1 MVANIAARR
10 HYALNPTKKNPSVMN
25 PPQDPLEIGQFI
37 PLHYHYNMLN
47 DAARMTSFKAA
58 IEHAVK
64 PGARVLDLGGG
75 TGVLSF
81 FAAKSAAKVWYVE
94 KSPELVSEARRI
106 LPLNPHSE
114 RIEIVEADAFDY
126 LPPEPVDVVICEMI
140 HVAMLREKQI
150 SMIASFKKRYLRKF
164 GAPLPVFVPEA
175 MIQAVQPVEQRFDFA
190 GYYAPTILFQHP
202 TAIQPDTRELC
213 DPAIYQT
220 LCYDEAL
227 PDFCA
232 WDDIIIPHSAGLMN
246 ALRFITKNVL
256 AIQIAEQ
263 RTIDWINQYLILPLE
278 NPLPVQAGD
287 RIQVRFSYRP
297 GDSFA
302 ALRPEVSL
310 L

>member
-1 MVANIAARR
+1 
-10 HYALNPTKKNPSVMN
+10 MN

-47 DAARMTSFKAA
+47 DTARMTGFKAA

-81 FAAKSAAKVWYVE
+81 FAAKNAAKVWCVE
-94 KSPELVSEARRI
+94 KNPELVREARRI
-106 LPLNPHSE
+106 LPLNPYSE
-114 RIEIVEADAFDY
+114 RIEVVEADAFDY

-150 SMIASFKKRYLRKF
+150 AVIASFKERYLRKF
-164 GAPLPVFVPEA
+164 GTPLPIFVPEA

-202 TAIQPDTRELC
+202 TAIQPDTRELGE
-213 DPAIYQT
+213 PAIYQM

-227 PDFCA
+227 PESCA
-232 WDDIIIPHSAGLMN
+232 WDDVIITHSAGRMN
-246 ALRFITKNVL
+246 ALRFITKNIL
-256 AIQIAEQ
+256 AIQVAEQ
-263 RTIDWINQYLILPLE
+263 STIDWINQYLVLPLD
-278 NPLPVQAGD
+278 NPLSVQAGD

-302 ALRPEVSL
+302 ELRPEVSRL
-310 L
+310 

>member
-1 MVANIAARR
+1 
-10 HYALNPTKKNPSVMN
+10 MN
-25 PPQDPLEIGQFI
+25 LPQDQLEIGQFI

-47 DAARMTSFKAA
+47 DSARMTGFKAA

-81 FAAKSAAKVWYVE
+81 FAARNAARVWCVE
-94 KSPELVSEARRI
+94 KNPELVREARRI

-114 RIEIVEADAFDY
+114 RIEVVEADAFDY

-150 SMIASFKKRYLRKF
+150 SMIASFKERYLRKF
-164 GAPLPVFVPEA
+164 GGPLPVFVPEA
-175 MIQAVQPVEQRFDFA
+175 LIQAVQPIEQRFDFS

-202 TAIQPDTRELC
+202 TAIQPDTRELGE
-213 DPAIYQT
+213 PAIYQS
-220 LCYDEAL
+220 LCYDGAL
-227 PDFCA
+227 PESCA
-232 WDDIIIPHSAGLMN
+232 WDDVITTHTAGRMN
-246 ALRFITKNVL
+246 ALRFITKNIL
-256 AIQIAEQ
+256 AIQVAEQ
-263 RTIDWINQYLILPLE
+263 RTIDWINQYLILPLK
-278 NPLPVQAGD
+278 NPLSVQAGD

-302 ALRPEVSL
+302 ALSPDVSRL
-310 L
+310 